1 MFYLKMNPG
10 YYDFSY
16 FLRDDIPKQKAIVK
30 TIVYIKVWIEKIGW
44 LSMKLIIIAV
54 IT

>member
-1 MFYLKMNPG
+1 MNPG

-16 FLRDDIPKQKAIVK
+16 SLRDDIPKQKAIAK
-30 TIVYIKVWIEKIGW
+30 IIVYIKVWLEKIGC
-44 LSMKLIIIAV
+44 LSMKLITIAV